1 MADEIEDPTKLAHDA
16 LREGCRQLSSGVTGM
31 HPLVGKVA
39 DPTAKAEIL
48 KALFEITKQVEVV
61 KKQLQRAERRDES
74 RLL

>member
-1 MADEIEDPTKLAHDA
+1 MSETGSSDPTEVHAA
-16 LREGCRQLSSGVTGM
+16 LREACKHVSAQVTQM

-39 DPTAKAEIL
+39 DPAAKGELL

-61 KKQLQRAERRDES
+61 KKQLQRAERRDDS